1 MHIYL
6 SLRTCGGLEIQQHYN
21 HIIQGVIYD
30 SIDHELAT
38 FLHEKGY
45 ENENRKFKLFTFSRL
60 LGRFQLNREKSTIRF
75 IDNLQLM
82 ISSPV
87 DYFCQSIA
95 NGMLTRSNICL
106 GNGNT
111 EVEKMMVQQFKV
123 EKEKIIVRTL
133 SPIVVYSTLLRP
145 DGRKY
150 TCYFQPGEPDY
161 DFLIENNLR
170 KKYKAFYGQKAPA
183 GEVKVKKLGRIKLNV
198 VYYKNTVIK
207 GYSGKL
213 ELTGPKELLQMAVD
227 AGLGS
232 KNSQGFGCVE
242 LVKR

>member
-95 NGMLTRSNICL
+95 NGMLTGVIFVL
-106 GNGNT
+106 AT
-111 EVEKMMVQQFKV
+111 AILKW
-123 EKEKIIVRTL
+123 
-133 SPIVVYSTLLRP
+133 
-145 DGRKY
+145 
-150 TCYFQPGEPDY
+150 
-161 DFLIENNLR
+161 
-170 KKYKAFYGQKAPA
+170 KK
-183 GEVKVKKLGRIKLNV
+183 
-198 VYYKNTVIK
+198 
-207 GYSGKL
+207 
-213 ELTGPKELLQMAVD
+213 
-227 AGLGS
+227 
-232 KNSQGFGCVE
+232 
-242 LVKR
+242 